1 MAQQGAVQSI
11 NAGHAVIMSACLQ
24 AALVAELLALGNQVD
39 TMQTQQQ
46 LRLVDT
52 SHTSSSPSAW
62 LSLTPKIQQAQEE
75 VQASSGSASA
85 VARLC

>member
-1 MAQQGAVQSI
+1 
-11 NAGHAVIMSACLQ
+11 MSVCLQ

-39 TMQTQQQ
+39 AMQMQQQ

-52 SHTSSSPSAW
+52 AHTSSSQPAW

-75 VQASSGSASA
+75 VQASSGSPSA
-85 VARLC
+85 VALSM

>member
-1 MAQQGAVQSI
+1 L
-11 NAGHAVIMSACLQ
+11 SACFQ

-52 SHTSSSPSAW
+52 SHTSSSPPAW

-75 VQASSGSASA
+75 VQASSGSVLP
-85 VARLC
+85 VALSS